1 MVPGIRIL
9 GLMISC
15 SRWHSRQTNKMMPLN
30 STSVYTVRTHYKNN
44 NEPTK
49 GRVVELDDGGSFAT
63 EAEVRPY
70 RA

>member
-15 SRWHSRQTNKMMPLN
+15 NQWHSREANEMTSLN
-30 STSVYTVRTHYKNN
+30 STRVSVRTHCKNN
-44 NEPTK
+44 NESTK